1 MADEMYLNLS
11 QNLFSRK
18 DSVHLEDYPKYH
30 HEWKDGELEQRMSIV
45 REAVTLGRSLRNDN
59 KVKTRQPL
67 RELKIIA
74 SKIEDVSEMSSIIAE
89 ELNVKKVS
97 FLENEAGL
105 VKRKL
110 KPNFRALGVK
120 FGPRMKEFQAEIT
133 NLSADKIDSFIT
145 TGKITLA
152 GEEVS
157 GEELVVEESAGE
169 GLAFRRGTSMA
180 IILDLN
186 LTKELKLEG
195 HAREFVNK
203 VQNLRKDKD
212 YHITDRIAIS
222 FYTGSA
228 EIKEAF
234 DLNRDHILNEVLG
247 IRSEFINPDDVHYSE
262 FVKDSVELNING
274 FPVRIK
280 TTLDK

>member
-1 MADEMYLNLS
+1 
-11 QNLFSRK
+11 
-18 DSVHLEDYPKYH
+18 
-30 HEWKDGELEQRMSIV
+30 
-45 REAVTLGRSLRNDN
+45 
-59 KVKTRQPL
+59 
-67 RELKIIA
+67 
-74 SKIEDVSEMSSIIAE
+74 
-89 ELNVKKVS
+89 
-97 FLENEAGL
+97 
-105 VKRKL
+105 
-110 KPNFRALGVK
+110 
-120 FGPRMKEFQAEIT
+120 
-133 NLSADKIDSFIT
+133 
-145 TGKITLA
+145 
-152 GEEVS
+152 
-157 GEELVVEESAGE
+157 
-169 GLAFRRGTSMA
+169 MA